1 MLLAGAAADRYHR
14 VWLLAA
20 IFGGRAL
27 CYVIM
32 LLLITHYWQ
41 LLVFSALFGLVDY
54 SVVPLVV
61 SLVASFCGTDVVGL
75 GVGILLMWHS
85 LGAAAGSWMG
95 GAAFDAACP
104 DAGGSAEVDCPH
116 ASYDTAVVLCLV
128 ACALATV
135 VLLVGGSGIGEP
147 LRRRPEETEGK
158 AQQERPTDAP

>member
-32 LLLITHYWQ
+32 LLLITNYWQ
-41 LLVFSALFGLVDY
+41 LLLFSALFGLVDY

-75 GVGILLMWHS
+75 GVG
-85 LGAAAGSWMG
+85 
-95 GAAFDAACP
+95 
-104 DAGGSAEVDCPH
+104 
-116 ASYDTAVVLCLV
+116 
-128 ACALATV
+128 
-135 VLLVGGSGIGEP
+135 
-147 LRRRPEETEGK
+147 
-158 AQQERPTDAP
+158 